1 MNSLMQALGTRAVG
15 AVESVTANEISVLV
29 DPDAPQAV
37 AFNAGA
43 PVSFPRIN
51 GYLIIPNE
59 VGATVGWIASVR
71 VVRAPFPKRTGM
83 RDFGLIDLPF
93 PSRMV
98 TLTPLGTLVRRSGI
112 EAELPFEV
120 RRGVDVFPSAG
131 DPVLLPTSE
140 QLRAIVEGEGGV
152 ESRRILIGR
161 SPIAAGA
168 PVYIDPDRLFGRHLA
183 ILGNTGAG
191 KSCSV
196 AGLIR
201 WSLENAR
208 ESRKEAE
215 QSGDPDARFIVL
227 DPNGEYSRSFSGLDI
242 RLFQV
247 EPTTEIA
254 EPLEVPAWLWNGEEW
269 AAFTDASPGVQRP
282 VLLEAIRRLKS
293 GVVHPDPFI
302 NKVRGRVSRYRNQ
315 LKVIV
320 SSGEHMK
327 QGKREGVADM
337 LTKMS
342 GDFDDLAQ
350 RAEDAQLKEYICHV
364 AKLASKIEE
373 STRSRPKQEG
383 GHWHN
388 NFAEKDMD
396 AVSSSLD
403 EVAKYIDLED
413 QRPTGDEDA
422 PRYFPIT
429 DLPGY
434 VDALAS
440 GSTAR
445 DLAQFVD
452 SLKLRIHGLI
462 RRHGLSSIL
471 APGDGGSANL
481 EQWLSRYI
489 GTNKSSGSQIT
500 VVDLSLVPSEVVH
513 IVVSVFARM
522 IFEALQRYRRHTGR
536 ELPTVLVLEEA
547 HGFVH
552 RDLAAESAHAAAR
565 VCSRIFERIARE
577 GRKFGLGLVLA
588 SQRPSEVSPTV
599 LSQCNTF
606 LLHRIVN
613 DRDQEL
619 VRRLVPDGLGSFLRE
634 LPSLPSRRAVL
645 LGWAAPA
652 PVLVEVRELPE
663 GLRPHSP
670 DPSFWSVWTGASE
683 PTSDNVWKRIA
694 DGWTNDGSEAHT
706 TEEQGNS
713 IGEKASSESDDNGA
727 DDDIPV

>member
-1 MNSLMQALGTRAVG
+1 MNSLVQALGARAVG
-15 AVESVTANEISVLV
+15 AVESVTANEISVLI

-71 VVRAPFPKRTGM
+71 VVRAPFPKRTGVQ
-83 RDFGLIDLPF
+83 DFGLIDLPF

-98 TLTPLGTLVRRSGI
+98 TLTPLGTLVRRAEI
-112 EAELPFEV
+112 EAESPFEV
-120 RRGVDVFPSAG
+120 RRGIDVFPSVG
-131 DPVLLPTSE
+131 DPALLPTSE
-140 QLRAIVEGEGGV
+140 QLRVIVEGEGGV
-152 ESRRILIGR
+152 ESRRIFIGR

-196 AGLIR
+196 AGLLR
-201 WSLENAR
+201 WSLENAK
-208 ESRKEAE
+208 ESRRKA
-215 QSGDPDARFIVL
+215 DRDDNPNTRFIVL
-227 DPNGEYSRSFSGLDI
+227 DPNGEYSKAFSGLNI
-242 RLFQV
+242 RLLQAD
-247 EPTTEIA
+247 PSAKDA

-269 AAFTDASPGVQRP
+269 AAFTGASPGVQRP
-282 VLLEAIRRLKS
+282 ILFEAIRRLKS
-293 GVVHPDPFI
+293 NVAHLDPFT
-302 NKVRGRVSRYRNQ
+302 NEVHGSVSRYRNQ

-320 SSGEHMK
+320 NSGEHMEK
-327 QGKREGVADM
+327 GKREGTANT
-337 LTKMS
+337 LSNMS
-342 GDFDDLAQ
+342 RDFDDLAR
-350 RAEDAQLKEYICHV
+350 RAVEPELKDHLDRV
-364 AKLASKIEE
+364 AKVANEIEE
-373 STRSRPKQEG
+373 STRSGLNKG
-383 GHWHN
+383 GGYWHN
-388 NFAEKDMD
+388 SFAEKDMN
-396 AVSSSLD
+396 AVSSVLG
-403 EVAKYIDLED
+403 EVAKYVELED
-413 QRPTGDEDA
+413 QRPISGEDA
-422 PRYFPIT
+422 PRYFSVT
-429 DLPGY
+429 ELPKY
-434 VDALAS
+434 VEALAL
-440 GSTAR
+440 GAAGR

-452 SLKLRIHGLI
+452 SLNLRIGGLI

-471 APGDGGSANL
+471 MPSDGGSANL
-481 EQWLSRYI
+481 EEWLSRHV
-489 GTNKSSGSQIT
+489 GANKSSGSQIT

-547 HGFVH
+547 HGFIH

-565 VCSRIFERIARE
+565 VCSRVFERIARE

-634 LPSLPSRRAVL
+634 LPSLPSRRAIL

-663 GLRPHSP
+663 EHRPHSP

-683 PTSDNVWKRIA
+683 PASDNVWKHVA
-694 DGWTNDGSEAHT
+694 DGWANDGSEAHT

-713 IGEKASSESDDNGA
+713 TGENASGKSDDNGVG
-727 DDDIPV
+727 DDIPF